1 VPTFSVIAQSENAT
15 KTSVEAR
22 EFEMTVG
29 EPEDA
34 GGTNE
39 GANPLEYMIG
49 GQAGCLNA
57 TGH

>member
-1 VPTFSVIAQSENAT
+1 
-15 KTSVEAR
+15 
-22 EFEMTVG
+22 MTVG

-49 GQAGCLNA
+49 SQAGCLNA